1 MANINIVDVG
11 VGNLASLCSA
21 LERLNISFKLC
32 KRTNDFQDNSKIILP
47 GVGAFGNF
55 MKKLHERKIDKLIIE
70 KVDKKKSLLGICLGF
85 QILFSDSTEYGNHK
99 GLGLIKGRI
108 KKIDSSKRVPHVG
121 WNECVFNKK
130 SEIFYNVKNNSDF
143 YFLHSYFLETYN
155 KEEVITYTNYGL
167 KFPSSIQKQ
176 NVFGVQFHPE
186 KSQYNGLQII
196 KNFVE
201 RC

>member
-11 VGNLASLCSA
+11 IGNLASLCSA
-21 LERLNISFKLC
+21 MQRLNIFFKLC
-32 KRTNDFQDNSKIILP
+32 KTTSDFQDNGKIILP
-47 GVGAFGNF
+47 GVGAFGSF
-55 MKKLHERKIDKLIIE
+55 MEKLKERKIDKLIIE
-70 KVDKKKSLLGICLGF
+70 KVNKKKSVLGICLGF

-99 GLGLIKGRI
+99 GLNLIKGSI
-108 KKIDSSKRVPHVG
+108 KKINLPVRIPHVG
-121 WNECVFNKK
+121 WNECVFNQK
-130 SEIFYNVKNNSDF
+130 SEIFHNVKNHSDF

-167 KFPSSIQKQ
+167 NLPSSIQKK